1 MKIII
6 IKYDR
11 SSLKTGI
18 FINYYQLIEVDIQ
31 VINICLLSASEL
43 KGFKVVL
50 LDSIVIATV
59 LPETWKGWHSYC
71 TRFRRSYSGSFLSE
85 SQPNNLPQPSSA
97 PALDRWPHVLTDTLI
112 SCYTHR
118 KIEQWGAHK
127 LLSWKIHYIIEI
139 HTMQHSVW
147 PATKMR
153 D

>member
-97 PALDRWPHVLTDTLI
+97 PALDR
-112 SCYTHR
+112 
-118 KIEQWGAHK
+118 
-127 LLSWKIHYIIEI
+127 
-139 HTMQHSVW
+139 
-147 PATKMR
+147 
-153 D
+153 